1 MTRIKRGVTTRKR
14 HKRLLKETKGY
25 RGQRSRIFKQA
36 KTAWMKAGE
45 HAYMDRKKKKRFFR
59 GLWITRLSSACRAQ
73 GFSYSRLIE
82 GLTKKAILIDRKIL
96 AELAVSEPEAFA
108 KILEAAKEGVATGGL
123 MAGAASN
130 DSAEEKPAKK
140 PRAKKVAA

>member
-59 GLWITRLSSACRAQ
+59 SLWIIRLTAACRAE

-82 GLTKKAILIDRKIL
+82 GLSKKAILLDRKVL
-96 AELAVSEPEAFA
+96 AELAVSEPEAFL
-108 KILEAAKEGVATGGL
+108 KVIEAAKDGVATGGIL
-123 MAGAASN
+123 AGVSMP
-130 DSAEEKPAKK
+130 SSTTKK
-140 PRAKKVAA
+140 SRVKKVVA

>member
-45 HAYMDRKKKKRFFR
+45 HAYRDRKNKKRFFR
-59 GLWITRLSSACRAQ
+59 GLWITRLSAACRAA
-73 GFSYSRLIE
+73 GFTYSRLIE
-82 GLTKKAILIDRKIL
+82 GLSKKAILIDRKIL
-96 AELAVSEPEAFA
+96 AQLAVSEPEAFA
-108 KILEAAKEGVATGGL
+108 KIIEAAKDGLATGGL
-123 MAGAASN
+123 MAGVST
-130 DSAEEKPAKK
+130 AEGKKPAKK